1 MARRTPFDEL
11 DRLFEQMQEHFENAA
26 EPWDPDAVESGVPP
40 TTGLRVDLKDT
51 GDELVLTGDLP
62 GFETDD
68 IDVRVTDRTLHISA
82 EHDGESETE
91 TESEDGEFVRRER
104 RHSSVSRSVSL
115 PSPVDTVGITASHD
129 NGVLTVR
136 LPKADPDS
144 EGTRID
150 VD

>member
-1 MARRTPFDEL
+1 
-11 DRLFEQMQEHFENAA
+11 MQENFENAA
-26 EPWDPDAVESGVPP
+26 ELWDPDAVEAGLP
-40 TTGLRVDLKDT
+40 TTTTGFRINLEDT

-82 EHDGESETE
+82 EHDGESEIE
-91 TESEDGEFVRRER
+91 AESEDGEFVRRER

-136 LPKADPDS
+136 MPKADPDS